1 MKDIILLKKRKINKN
16 KKLDK
21 RAIVQSDFLFHITWI
36 FRIIKIKKKKKK
48 KKNKKKKKKK
58 K

>member
-21 RAIVQSDFLFHITWI
+21 RAIVQSDFL
-36 FRIIKIKKKKKK
+36 
-48 KKNKKKKKKK
+48 
-58 K
+58 